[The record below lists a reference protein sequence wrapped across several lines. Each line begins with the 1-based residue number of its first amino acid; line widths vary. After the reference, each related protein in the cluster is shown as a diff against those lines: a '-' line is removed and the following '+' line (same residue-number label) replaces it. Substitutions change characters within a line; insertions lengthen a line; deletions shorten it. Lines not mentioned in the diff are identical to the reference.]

1 MGEGR
6 LLRPRKMKTS
16 YEIYGA
22 TSCCYT
28 IAEQLLG
35 MQHPRVITHAKL
47 GFSVTL
53 LLLGILCISK

>member
-16 YEIYGA
+16 YEIHGA

-47 GFSVTL
+47 GFQ
-53 LLLGILCISK
+53 